1 MSCRIA
7 FLPLVGMLLLGAG
20 TSLVRAE
27 PPEGYPFLRYDEGL
41 KLAQERKKKVFLY
54 FGRVGCAWCEIVN
67 KQAFSDPALK
77 KKYVDHY
84 VLVYA
89 DSEGGERLQLPS
101 GERITEA
108 ELGVRFKA
116 FATPLFVW
124 LEPTGEP
131 IFKAPGIQ
139 TVKDFDKYDRFVYD
153 GIYKQKTAQQ
163 FLAENP

>member
-1 MSCRIA
+1 MGLLAGFVLVAIA
-7 FLPLVGMLLLGAG
+7 SLPAK
-20 TSLVRAE
+20 AE
-27 PPEGYPFLRYDEGL
+27 PPTGYPFLSYDEGL
-41 KLAQERKKKVFLY
+41 KQAQASNKKVFLY

-67 KQAFSDPALK
+67 KNAFSDPALK
-77 KKYVDHY
+77 KRYTDHY

-89 DSEGGERLQLPS
+89 DSEGGHRLKLPS
-101 GERITEA
+101 GERITES

-124 LEPTGEP
+124 LEPNGEQ

-139 TVKDFDKYDRFVYD
+139 TTKDFEKYDRFVYD
-153 GIYKQKTAQQ
+153 GIYKQKSAQQ

>member
-1 MSCRIA
+1 MSRSFSTGLLIGA
-7 FLPLVGMLLLGAG
+7 LLAGLAALPVCAD
-20 TSLVRAE
+20 
-27 PPEGYPFLRYDEGL
+27 PPTGYPFLRYDEGL
-41 KLAQERKKKVFLY
+41 KQAQAKKKKVFLY
-54 FGRVGCAWCEIVN
+54 FGREGCAWCEIVN

-77 KKYVDHY
+77 KTYIDHY

-116 FATPLFVW
+116 FATPLFAW
-124 LEPTGEP
+124 LEPTGEL

-139 TVKDFDKYDRFVYD
+139 TTKDFEKYDRFVYD
-153 GIYKQKTAQQ
+153 GIYKKMDAKQ
-163 FLAENP
+163 FFAENP